1 VKDQSRL
8 PTLLI
13 VEDSDEY
20 FEVLCR
26 TIQTPLDRV
35 ISIERCL
42 DGDDALDFLHCEG
55 SYLDR
60 LYCSNPDLIL
70 LDLNLPGT
78 DGREVLS
85 VIKTTET
92 LKSIPVAILST
103 SANPKD
109 IAACYQSGANSYLLK
124 PMRIDDLRKLLRIF
138 LAYWFESVILPNASD
153 PDF

>member
-1 VKDQSRL
+1 V
-8 PTLLI
+8 
-13 VEDSDEY
+13 
-20 FEVLCR
+20 
-26 TIQTPLDRV
+26 
-35 ISIERCL
+35 

-55 SYLDR
+55 SYVDR
-60 LYCSNPDLIL
+60 QNCPNPDLIL

-85 VIKTTET
+85 IIKTTPA

-109 IAACYQSGANSYLLK
+109 IATCYQSGANSYLLK
-124 PMRIDDLRKLLRIF
+124 PMRIDDLRNLLRIF

>member
-1 VKDQSRL
+1 VTDQSRL

-26 TIQTPLDRV
+26 TIAGVFDRV

-42 DGDDALDFLHCEG
+42 DGDDVLDYLHCEG
-55 SYLDR
+55 SYVDR
-60 LYCSNPDLIL
+60 KNCPNPDLIL

-85 VIKTTET
+85 IIKTTT
-92 LKSIPVAILST
+92 ALKSIPVVILST

-109 IAACYQSGANSYLLK
+109 IKTCYQSGANSYMLK
-124 PMRIDDLRKLLRIF
+124 PMRIDDLRNLIRSF
-138 LAYWFESVILPNASD
+138 LAYWFEIAILPTSSD
-153 PDF
+153 PDL

>member
-26 TIQTPLDRV
+26 TIADVLDQV

-42 DGDDALDFLHCEG
+42 DGDDVLDFLHHEG

-60 LYCSNPDLIL
+60 QNCPNPDLIL

-85 VIKTTET
+85 IIKTTAA

-153 PDF
+153 PDL

>member
-20 FEVLCR
+20 FEVLR
-26 TIQTPLDRV
+26 RIIELESDRA
-35 ISIERCL
+35 ISIDRCI
-42 DGDDALDFLHCEG
+42 DGDDALDFLHREG
-55 SYLDR
+55 SYQERANLP
-60 LYCSNPDLIL
+60 NPDLIL

-85 VIKTTET
+85 IIKTTAT

-109 IAACYQSGANSYLLK
+109 IATCYQSGANSYMLK
-124 PMRIDDLRKLLRIF
+124 PMSINDLRNLIRSF
-138 LAYWFESVILPNASD
+138 LTYWFEIAILPTSIN
-153 PDF
+153 PDL